1 MGISVG
7 IDLGT
12 SNSCVALFKDGKVLV
27 LADEN
32 GMSTQPSVVAFGHGS
47 QVIVGHKARRQLIYA
62 PENTVFSAKRL
73 IGRRFKSDQVQRILE
88 TTAYSVVEGPSDD
101 PRVQIQ
107 DREYS
112 LPEVSAHILRH
123 MRKIAENATN
133 EVVDQAVITVPA
145 YFNDAQRQATRD
157 AATIAG
163 IECLRI
169 LNEPTAA
176 ALAYGIGKGHRQHL
190 VVYDLGGGTFDVSIL
205 RLEDDLFEVVSTSG
219 DTFLGGND
227 FDHALATHLLGI
239 FELQTGIDLSD
250 NRQARTKLQDAA
262 ERAKIALSSA
272 EEVQISVPKL
282 ASDNGVEFDL
292 KTTINRNEYAK
303 LVIPLIQ
310 RTFITCDDALAQA
323 KKAATQMDHV
333 LLVGGMTRYPLIR
346 EAVAQ
351 YFGKPPLTGVNPDE
365 VVAAG
370 AAIQAYNLTQATDD
384 NASVLMDVTP
394 QSLSVRTIGGF
405 CETLIPRN
413 SQIPTSVSKKFHT
426 AHDNQTEVRISVY
439 QGEGRISDENDLLGE
454 FVLDDLRPA
463 PRGEIKV
470 RIEFEIDADG
480 IVQVEAE
487 DIETRLSRSIRIEAN
502 SGLSQEEVASVT
514 FDEIGF

>member
-12 SNSCVALFKDGKVLV
+12 SNSCVAVFKDGEVVVLSD
-27 LADEN
+27 AKGRN
-32 GMSTQPSVVAFGHGS
+32 TQPSVVAFGHGS
-47 QVIVGHKARRQLIYA
+47 HVVVGHKAKRQLAYA
-62 PENTVFSAKRL
+62 PENTVSSAKRL
-73 IGRRFKSDQVQRILE
+73 MGRRFNSDQVQRISE
-88 TTAYSVVEGPSDD
+88 TTAYRIVEGPNDD

-107 DREYS
+107 DRNYS

-133 EVVDQAVITVPA
+133 EVVDRAVITVPA

-157 AATIAG
+157 ASTIAG

-176 ALAYGIGKGHRQHL
+176 ALAYGVGKGHRQHL
-190 VVYDLGGGTFDVSIL
+190 AVYDLGGGTFDVSIL
-205 RLEDDLFEVVSTSG
+205 RIEDDLFEVISTSG
-219 DTFLGGND
+219 DSFLGGDD
-227 FDHALATHLLGI
+227 FDHALTTHLLGV
-239 FELQTGIDLSD
+239 FERQTGIDLSS
-250 NRQARTKLQDAA
+250 NRQSRTKLHDAS
-262 ERAKIALSSA
+262 EKAKIALSSA
-272 EEVQISVPKL
+272 EEVQINVPKL
-282 ASDNGVEFDL
+282 ATDNGKEFGL
-292 KTTINRNEYAK
+292 STTLNRNEYAK
-303 LVIPLIQ
+303 IVIPLIQ
-310 RTFITCDDALAQA
+310 KTFITCDDALAQA
-323 KKAATQMDHV
+323 KKAATQMDHI

-351 YFGKPPLTGVNPDE
+351 YFGKQPLTGVNPDE

-370 AAIQAYNLTQATDD
+370 AAVQAYNLTQATAET
-384 NASVLMDVTP
+384 ASVLMDVTP

-413 SQIPTSVSKKFHT
+413 SQIPTSVGKNFHT
-426 AHDNQTEVRISVY
+426 AHDNQTEVRVSIY
-439 QGEGRISDENDLLGE
+439 QGEGRMSNDNDLLGE

-480 IVQVEAE
+480 IVNVEAE
-487 DIETRLSRSIRIEAN
+487 DVETRITRNLRIEAN
-502 SGLSQEEVASVT
+502 SGLTVEEVASVT

>member
-12 SNSCVALFKDGKVLV
+12 SNSCVALFKDGEVVVLSD
-27 LADEN
+27 AKGN
-32 GMSTQPSVVAFGHGS
+32 KTQPSVVAFGHGS
-47 QVIVGHKARRQLIYA
+47 HVVVGHKAKRQLIYA
-62 PENTVFSAKRL
+62 PKNTVASSKRL
-73 IGRRFKSDQVQRILE
+73 IGRRFGSDQIQRILE
-88 TTAYSVVEGPSDD
+88 TTAYNIVEGPNDD
-101 PRVQIQ
+101 PRIEIQ
-107 DREYS
+107 DHNYS

-123 MRKIAENATN
+123 MRRIAEDETN

-176 ALAYGIGKGHRQHL
+176 ALAYGIGKGHRQHIA
-190 VVYDLGGGTFDVSIL
+190 VYDLGGGTFDVSIM
-205 RLEDDLFEVVSTSG
+205 RLDDDLFEVISTAG

-227 FDHALATHLLGI
+227 FDHALASELINI
-239 FELQTGIDLSD
+239 FERQTGIDLSED
-250 NRQARTKLQDAA
+250 RQARTKVQEAA
-262 ERAKIALSSA
+262 EQAKISLSSA
-272 EEVQISVPKL
+272 EEVQINIPKL
-282 ASDNGVEFDL
+282 SSDNGIDYDL
-292 KTTINRNEYAK
+292 RTTINRHDYAK

-310 RTFITCDDALAQA
+310 QTFVTCDDALAQA
-323 KKAATQMDHV
+323 KKAASQMDHI
-333 LLVGGMTRYPLIR
+333 LLVGGMTRYPLIQ

-351 YFGKPPLTGVNPDE
+351 YFGKPPITGVNPDE

-370 AAIQAYNLTQATDD
+370 AAIQAYNLTQSNTET
-384 NASVLMDVTP
+384 ASILMDVTP

-413 SQIPTSVSKKFHT
+413 SQIPTSVSKNFHT
-426 AHDNQTEVRISVY
+426 AHDNQTEVRISIY
-439 QGEGRISDENDLLGE
+439 QGEGRTSEENDLLGE
-454 FVLDDLRPA
+454 FVLNDLRPA

-487 DIETRLSRSIRIEAN
+487 DLETRLSRSIKIEAN
-502 SGLSQEEVASVT
+502 SGLSKEEVASAT